1 MKRTYCPNCTACVKF
16 PEERDNTKGK
26 CPSCSKIF
34 TLIAVGENLP
44 SVIPPQPQVLQPQVS
59 HPLVET
65 KSCIFCGEQI
75 AKSAIKC
82 KHCNEFLDGR
92 SQVTKHQQPTI
103 VVVEEPKGPLR
114 KSKREM
120 ERIREEATSRNR
132 PQTFHNQMIVNV
144 SQSNGSYPRWSRIVA
159 GFLSLVFPGLGQLY
173 KGQIFSGLFWAAIVV
188 VGYMFLIV
196 PGACLHFICVLGAMS
211 GDTHR

>member
-16 PEERDNTKGK
+16 PDERDNTKGK

-44 SVIPPQPQVLQPQVS
+44 SIMQPQPQVSQPV
-59 HPLVET
+59 VET

-103 VVVEEPKGPLR
+103 VVVEEPKGQLR

-120 ERIREEATSRNR
+120 ERIREEAVSRNK
-132 PQTFHNQMIVNV
+132 PPAIHNQMVVNV

-188 VGYMFLIV
+188 VGYALFIV
-196 PGACLHFICVLGAMS
+196 PGVCLHVICVLGAMS
-211 GDTHR
+211 GDTYR

>member
-16 PEERDNTKGK
+16 PDGRDNTKGK

-44 SVIPPQPQVLQPQVS
+44 SIMQPQPQVS
-59 HPLVET
+59 HPVVET

-82 KHCNEFLDGR
+82 KHCNEFLDGS
-92 SQVTKHQQPTI
+92 SQIAKHQQPTI
-103 VVVEEPKGPLR
+103 VVAEEPKVPLR

-120 ERIREEATSRNR
+120 DRIREEATSPNKS
-132 PQTFHNQMIVNV
+132 TINNQMIVNV
-144 SQSNGSYPRWSRIVA
+144 SQSNGSHPRWSRIVA

-173 KGQIFSGLFWAAIVV
+173 KGQIFNGLLWAAAVV
-188 VGYMFLIV
+188 AGYIFLIF
-196 PGACLHFICVLGAMS
+196 PGACLHLICVLGAMS
-211 GDTHR
+211 GNTHR